1 MRPNAWRAWEKSD
14 DKLFDLFIGAR
25 PFKIIKTAHGVSM
38 GPVKSG
44 EKKDG
49 DVIEWLM
56 RLIYAA
62 RPERC

>member
-1 MRPNAWRAWEKSD
+1 MAFS
-14 DKLFDLFIGAR
+14 
-25 PFKIIKTAHGVSM
+25 V

-44 EKKDG
+44 ENKDG
-49 DVIEWLM
+49 DVIECLM